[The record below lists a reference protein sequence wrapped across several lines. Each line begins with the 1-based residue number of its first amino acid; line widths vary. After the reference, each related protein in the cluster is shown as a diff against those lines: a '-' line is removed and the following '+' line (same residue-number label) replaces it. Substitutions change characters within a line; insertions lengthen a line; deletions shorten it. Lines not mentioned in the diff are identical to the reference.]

1 MLQLVTR
8 LVTNSDKGTL
18 PKKSTS
24 IALSL
29 KHRSVC
35 QFFSPYWLTPSEK
48 LKELRAERIA
58 LSSFF
63 LGGGGC
69 WRTPMCVAAAAGLV
83 FLHVAHN
90 AKLGVLDEVENIIY
104 L

>member
-1 MLQLVTR
+1 MPRPFIPTWIV
-8 LVTNSDKGTL
+8 
-18 PKKSTS
+18 
-24 IALSL
+24 LS
-29 KHRSVC
+29 
-35 QFFSPYWLTPSEK
+35 EN

-58 LSSFF
+58 LSSIF
-63 LGGGGC
+63 LGGGC

-90 AKLGVLDEVENIIY
+90 AKFGVLDEVENIIY